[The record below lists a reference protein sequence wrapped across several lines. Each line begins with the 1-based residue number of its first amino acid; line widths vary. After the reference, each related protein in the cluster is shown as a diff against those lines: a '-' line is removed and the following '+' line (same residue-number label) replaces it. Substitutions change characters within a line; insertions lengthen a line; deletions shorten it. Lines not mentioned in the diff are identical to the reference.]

1 MKRKPSFSKSCLG
14 IMLPTIALMV
24 VTTGSWAQDIAAI
37 SPSLMNK
44 TNASSAGTD
53 FKTVSLQDFM
63 KEFKKIYENVYY
75 SYQSNTLKFKQ
86 VSYDALDANK
96 QLNPDI
102 ALRQVLTPAGLVFE
116 KVNDVYVI
124 KQSQDAKEENFVV
137 ATSMVNTTTEAADFA
152 VRGKVND
159 NNGVGVPGVTVSE
172 KGTSNVTSTNGD
184 GDFALTVAN
193 SNATLVLS
201 SVGFATQEVAVSGKS
216 QLNIILQ
223 STAQELEGV
232 VVTALGISREKR
244 SLGYSVGQVK
254 GEEMTTVGNENMLT
268 SLSGRVSGVTVNQT
282 SGVGSSISVIIRGAS
297 SLGNNQP
304 LYVVDGVPMGGGANT
319 SDRGGVKADFG
330 NGVADIN
337 PEDIENISVL
347 KGPSAAALYGSRAGH
362 GVILI
367 TTKSGKKGKGLGVSF
382 STSNVFETPYRYL
395 DLHYLYANAEHNY
408 EFDEYSSY
416 WAGIPLD
423 KGNTAVQWN
432 SPLDANGDPI
442 PTELKSYRD
451 NMKNFLQTG
460 ITSNND
466 VSVAGS
472 TEKSTYRVSYGNM
485 TNQGLIPNSDLHR
498 NSLSLAGTYNI
509 GKSFVLSTNVNF
521 VRSNAAN
528 RPQTAERNA
537 NPLQAVY
544 NSSYVDVRELK
555 GIWKPGLEQI
565 EQLSPAPGEFDNPYF
580 IAYGIT
586 SGFVRNRMFGNVKL
600 DWNIMPGLT
609 AFARITH
616 DVSNENRE
624 TKIAW
629 SYTGADK
636 GGYYLD
642 DYSGSETNA
651 DFLVTYTKKVSDFDF
666 SVSGGGN
673 YRLGKGG
680 ALSVGGQGLSIP
692 GLYNISNIPVGN
704 LSRGSSKSK
713 KLVYSLYGMASIGFK
728 NQVYLDITGRNDWSS
743 TLPEENRSYFYP
755 SASLSWLANKTF
767 TLPSQISLLKLRA
780 GWAQVGNDTDPY
792 GLTANLSPGSWGNI
806 ITTGV
811 SGVQLNPQL
820 KPEIATS
827 TEGGIDLN
835 MFKNRLR
842 FDFTYYNIENVNQI
856 LDITIPSSSGFDR
869 KRINAGKLVSTGWE
883 MGIGG
888 TPIQGKNW
896 TLDLNVNVSRNR
908 VTLEEYIPG
917 AEEANNFY
925 TQWSENGGGAYTF
938 VGEQIG
944 NMYSRGYAQVEDPNS
959 PYYRWPII
967 EWDGTNGGQQ
977 WQELDGKENAVK
989 VGNYNP
995 DFLAGIAATL
1005 TYKRFALNLLFDWRS
1020 GGDFMS
1026 FTYRYGES
1034 DWKGQR
1040 QIDNLI
1046 PGGNYSKDELVDL
1059 LKSDPGKYIIPQNGN
1074 FPRVGGHTAET
1085 GGMGPDGEGAF
1096 VPGVWQ
1102 DADGNFHEWLGG
1114 DGTEVQYITNVYPWG
1129 FNQQVTFD
1137 ASFIKLREISLSYKV
1152 PNFLNVV
1159 RDATFS
1165 VYMRNLMLWN
1175 AADIGID
1182 PERAY
1187 WIDGS
1192 KSGGF
1197 RQGIERQNVMPWT
1210 IPFGFKLNFNL

>member
-1 MKRKPSFSKSCLG
+1 MKRKPSFSKRCLRV
-14 IMLPTIALMV
+14 LSPTLLLLVCVIASKAQDVASLSATS
-24 VTTGSWAQDIAAI
+24 VTNNVNTGS
-37 SPSLMNK
+37 
-44 TNASSAGTD
+44 NAKSS
-53 FKTVSLQDFM
+53 SLQEFM
-63 KEFKKIYENVYY
+63 QEFKKTYENIFY
-75 SYQSNTLKFKQ
+75 SYQSSTLKSVK
-86 VSYDALDANK
+86 VWYNELDAKK
-96 QLNPDI
+96 QNNPDI
-102 ALRQVLTPAGLVFE
+102 ALQHVLATAGLQFE
-116 KVNDVYVI
+116 KVQEVYVI
-124 KQSQDAKEENFVV
+124 KQKEITPANEQNAAVV
-137 ATSMVNTTTEAADFA
+137 TSFPTNTAAQADFL
-152 VRGKVND
+152 VRGKVSD
-159 NNGVGVPGVTVSE
+159 ANGAVSGVTVTE
-172 KGTSNVTSTNGD
+172 KGKSNVTVTDAD
-184 GDFALTVAN
+184 GNFSLNVAN
-193 SNATLVLS
+193 SSAVLVFT
-201 SVGFATQEVAVSGKS
+201 SVGFKTLEISIAGQNVVNAIMESS
-216 QLNIILQ
+216 
-223 STAQELEGV
+223 AQELEGV
-232 VVTALGISREKR
+232 VVTALGITREKR

-254 GEEMTTVGNENMLT
+254 GDDMTTVGNESMLT
-268 SLSGRVSGVTVNQT
+268 SLAGRVSGVTINQT
-282 SGVGSSISVIIRGAS
+282 SGVGSSISVIIRGAT

-319 SDRGGVKADFG
+319 SDRGGVKADYG
-330 NGVADIN
+330 NGIADIN
-337 PEDIENISVL
+337 PEDIESVSVL

-367 TTKSGKKGKGLGVSF
+367 TTKSGKKGKGFGVNF

-395 DLHYLYANAEHNY
+395 DLHYLYANSEHIY

-442 PTELKSYRD
+442 PTELKSYKN

-466 VSVAGS
+466 VSVSGS
-472 TEKSTYRVSYGNM
+472 TEKSTYRLSYGNM

-509 GKSFVLSTNVNF
+509 GKKIVLSTNINF
-521 VRSNAAN
+521 VRSNAKN

-555 GIWKPGLEQI
+555 GIWKPGLEDI

-580 IAYGIT
+580 LAYGINN
-586 SGFVRNRMFGNVKL
+586 GFVRNRLYGNIKL
-600 DWNIMPGLT
+600 DWNILPGLT
-609 AFARITH
+609 AFARLTH

-642 DYSGSETNA
+642 NYSGSETNA
-651 DFLVTYTKKVSDFDF
+651 DFLITYRKKISDFDF

-673 YRLGKGG
+673 YRLGKGE

-692 GLYNISNIPVGN
+692 GLYTLGNIPAGN
-704 LSRGSSKSK
+704 LNPRGSSRSK
-713 KLVYSLYGMASIGFK
+713 KIVYSLYGTASLGYK
-728 NQVYLDITGRNDWSS
+728 NQVYLDVTARNDWSS
-743 TLPEENRSYFYP
+743 TLPVENRSYFYP
-755 SASLSWLANKTF
+755 SASLSWLANTTF
-767 TLPSQISLLKLRA
+767 NLPSQVSLLKLRA

-792 GLTANLSPGSWGNI
+792 GLIANLSPGSWGNL

-811 SGVQLNPQL
+811 SGTQLNPQL

-827 TEGGIDLN
+827 TEGGLDLN
-835 MFKNRLR
+835 LFNNRLR
-842 FDFTYYNIENVNQI
+842 FDITYYNIENVNQI
-856 LDITIPSSSGFDR
+856 LDITVPSSSGFDR
-869 KRINAGKLVSTGWE
+869 KRINAGKLVSKGWE
-883 MGIGG
+883 FGIGG
-888 TPIQGKNW
+888 TPLKTKNW
-896 TLDLNVNVSRNR
+896 TLDLNANFSRNR
-908 VTLEEYIPG
+908 VTLKEYIPG
-917 AEEANNFY
+917 AEKANNFFE
-925 TQWSENGGGAYTF
+925 QWGENGGGAYTY

-944 NMYSRGYAQVEDPNS
+944 NIYSRGYVMVEDPSS

-977 WQELDGKENAVK
+977 WQEKDGRENAVK
-989 VGNYNP
+989 VGNFNP
-995 DFLAGIAATL
+995 DFLAGLQATL
-1005 TYKRFALNLLFDWRS
+1005 TYKRFALNLNFDWRQ
-1020 GGDFMS
+1020 GGNFMS

-1046 PGGNYSKDELVDL
+1046 PGGLYGKEELVNL
-1059 LKSDPGKYIIPQNGN
+1059 LKSNPEKYIIPQNGN

-1102 DADGNFHEWLGG
+1102 DADGNYHEWLGG

-1137 ASFIKLREISLSYKV
+1137 ASFIKLREIALSYRI
-1152 PNFLNVV
+1152 PNLFGVV

-1165 VYMRNLMLWN
+1165 VYMRNIMLWN
-1175 AADIGID
+1175 AAKIGID